1 MRWYRRLIFRV
12 YAWAKAIRGPEESPD
27 AWAVSIMGMLLG
39 LNCASIF
46 LIYFRI
52 SGHGVRWLERTASAL
67 SLLAFPLSVAYIV
80 YFLRRLPQIQAEFE
94 DDDVPSIGGPGP
106 AFAIYVLVTI
116 ALCITA
122 LVMMIPPA
130 KGPRHG

>member
-12 YAWAKAIRGPEESPD
+12 YAWGKATRGPEESPD
-27 AWAVSIMGMLLG
+27 AWAVGIMGMLLG
-39 LNCASIF
+39 FNGASVF

-52 SGHGVRWLERTASAL
+52 SGHGVRWLERATTGL
-67 SLLAFPLSVAYIV
+67 SLVAFPLSVAYIV

-94 DDDVPSIGGPGP
+94 DDDTPSIGGPGL
-106 AFAIYVLVTI
+106 AFGVYVLVTI
-116 ALCITA
+116 ALFVAA

-130 KGPRHG
+130 KVHGPG